1 MLCAY
6 LCWPLTLWAMCIFVC
21 ALSKFCPRHHFVSFL
36 NWWMTFTLLNFDSN
50 NSTHFEVTT
59 LTFNILKR
67 HVIQPNLNYHIYKL
81 DIMVVI
87 WSFLGLVTYKHKELI
102 GFLVSSIRVCDRI
115 KACSRIALI
124 FFSTGAVVPVTEFAS
139 ARLSS
144 YCHWLPTNKDA
155 AIILKGAQTEL
166 DERACQC
173 VRGTRK

>member
-50 NSTHFEVTT
+50 NSTHFEISWTKVTT

-67 HVIQPNLNYHIYKL
+67 HVIQPNLNYQIYKL

-87 WSFLGLVTYKHKELI
+87 WSFLSLKHKELI

-144 YCHWLPTNKDA
+144 YRSLLPLIANK
-155 AIILKGAQTEL
+155 
-166 DERACQC
+166 
-173 VRGTRK
+173 